1 MVLVLNKNPRA
12 WYFYKQKKRITHHGF
27 PLSLLNKKSTLYG
40 LMNKIYGQ
48 QFQLGP
54 YEKINSNK
62 NCFITQIGTSETI
75 RQFDRK

>member
-40 LMNKIYGQ
+40 LIYSKESIIYSKESII
-48 QFQLGP
+48 
-54 YEKINSNK
+54 YEKDSIIYEK
-62 NCFITQIGTSETI
+62 
-75 RQFDRK
+75 R

>member
-40 LMNKIYGQ
+40 LKEPFAKLKHAKI
-48 QFQLGP
+48 FENSIFAKLKSFKNDFLG
-54 YEKINSNK
+54 K
-62 NCFITQIGTSETI
+62 FGRI
-75 RQFDRK
+75 R